1 MDIKRKKKEKG
12 GFRTKKEAG
21 QALTAA
27 MNEYNNAGT
36 VFEPTEITVA
46 DYLNQW
52 FDLYCKTNLK
62 YNTQVGYLRIIQGHL
77 IPKFGVYRLKAIT
90 PAVLQ
95 EYAVELKMNG
105 NSKSHL
111 VGILSVFSAAL
122 NYAVEPMHYLQSNP
136 MQYVKFPKVERKPRE
151 RIVLTLD
158 EWCKIRDRFQNTRYY
173 IPLMIGFYTGLRIS
187 ETFGLT
193 WDDIDFN
200 SNLLTINK
208 TSYSAKVDG
217 KTQIIVDKPKT
228 KKSNRVIPLP
238 NQLVKLLKIIKKES
252 NSKYVITTRNSGIV
266 GNRSY
271 QRTFKFI
278 LKKVNVPY
286 RNFHS
291 LRHTFATNAIEL
303 GMDVKTLAE
312 ILGHTNAM
320 ITLNRYS
327 HSLLNYKIEMMNK
340 LGKNLNLSIKNA

>member
-1 MDIKRKKKEKG
+1 MKLKELLELWLERYMKHTIKIRTYNRYKSICELHLIKDLGEYELEELKPNVLQDFLLKKIDGNYSTNTIKGIVSVLKQALRLAITLEFVDKEYCSNLKMSSSEEKEISV
-12 GFRTKKEAG
+12 FTKKE
-21 QALTAA
+21 QQVI
-27 MNEYNNAGT
+27 ES
-36 VFEPTEITVA
+36 FC
-46 DYLNQW
+46 LNHKKRN
-52 FDLYCKTNLK
+52 Y
-62 YNTQVGYLRIIQGHL
+62 I
-77 IPKFGVYRLKAIT
+77 
-90 PAVLQ
+90 
-95 EYAVELKMNG
+95 
-105 NSKSHL
+105 
-111 VGILSVFSAAL
+111 GIVICL
-122 NYAVEPMHYLQSNP
+122 
-136 MQYVKFPKVERKPRE
+136 
-151 RIVLTLD
+151 
-158 EWCKIRDRFQNTRYY
+158 
-173 IPLMIGFYTGLRIS
+173 YTGIRLG
-187 ETFGLT
+187 ELLALT

-252 NSKYVITTRNSGIV
+252 NSKYVITTRNSGMV

-327 HSLLNYKIEMMNK
+327 HSLLNYKIEMINK
-340 LGKNLNLSIKNA
+340 LGKNLNLSIRNA

>member
-1 MDIKRKKKEKG
+1 MKLKELLELWLERYMKHTIKIRTYNRYKSICELHLIKDLGEYELDELKPNVLQDFLLKKIDDHYSTNTIKGIVSVLKQALRLAITLEFVDKEYCSNLKMPSSEEKEISV
-12 GFRTKKEAG
+12 FTKKE
-21 QALTAA
+21 QQVI
-27 MNEYNNAGT
+27 ES
-36 VFEPTEITVA
+36 FC
-46 DYLNQW
+46 LNHKKRN
-52 FDLYCKTNLK
+52 Y
-62 YNTQVGYLRIIQGHL
+62 I
-77 IPKFGVYRLKAIT
+77 
-90 PAVLQ
+90 
-95 EYAVELKMNG
+95 
-105 NSKSHL
+105 
-111 VGILSVFSAAL
+111 GIVICL
-122 NYAVEPMHYLQSNP
+122 
-136 MQYVKFPKVERKPRE
+136 
-151 RIVLTLD
+151 
-158 EWCKIRDRFQNTRYY
+158 
-173 IPLMIGFYTGLRIS
+173 YTGIRLG
-187 ETFGLT
+187 ELLALT

-327 HSLLNYKIEMMNK
+327 HSLLN
-340 LGKNLNLSIKNA
+340 

>member
-1 MDIKRKKKEKG
+1 MKLKELLELWLERYMKHTIKIRTYNRYKSICELHLIKNLGEYELDELKPNVLQDFLLKKIDDHYSTNTIKGIVSVLKQALRLAITLEFVDKEYCSNLKMPSSEEKEISV
-12 GFRTKKEAG
+12 FTKKE
-21 QALTAA
+21 QQVI
-27 MNEYNNAGT
+27 ES
-36 VFEPTEITVA
+36 FC
-46 DYLNQW
+46 LNHKKRN
-52 FDLYCKTNLK
+52 Y
-62 YNTQVGYLRIIQGHL
+62 I
-77 IPKFGVYRLKAIT
+77 
-90 PAVLQ
+90 
-95 EYAVELKMNG
+95 
-105 NSKSHL
+105 
-111 VGILSVFSAAL
+111 GIVICL
-122 NYAVEPMHYLQSNP
+122 
-136 MQYVKFPKVERKPRE
+136 
-151 RIVLTLD
+151 
-158 EWCKIRDRFQNTRYY
+158 
-173 IPLMIGFYTGLRIS
+173 YTGIRLG
-187 ETFGLT
+187 ELLALT

>member
-1 MDIKRKKKEKG
+1 MKLKELLELWLERYMKHTIKIRTYNRYKSICDLHLIKDLGEYELEELKPNVLQDFLLKKIDGNYSTNTIKGIVSVLKQALRLAITLEFVDKEYCSDLKMSSSEEKEISV
-12 GFRTKKEAG
+12 FTKKE
-21 QALTAA
+21 QQVI
-27 MNEYNNAGT
+27 ES
-36 VFEPTEITVA
+36 FC
-46 DYLNQW
+46 LNHKKRN
-52 FDLYCKTNLK
+52 Y
-62 YNTQVGYLRIIQGHL
+62 I
-77 IPKFGVYRLKAIT
+77 
-90 PAVLQ
+90 
-95 EYAVELKMNG
+95 
-105 NSKSHL
+105 
-111 VGILSVFSAAL
+111 GIVICL
-122 NYAVEPMHYLQSNP
+122 
-136 MQYVKFPKVERKPRE
+136 
-151 RIVLTLD
+151 
-158 EWCKIRDRFQNTRYY
+158 
-173 IPLMIGFYTGLRIS
+173 YTGIRLG
-187 ETFGLT
+187 ELLALT

-228 KKSNRVIPLP
+228 KKSNRVIPIP
-238 NQLVKLLKIIKKES
+238 NQLVKLLRVIKKES
-252 NSKYVITTRNSGIV
+252 NSKYVITTRNSGMV

>member
-1 MDIKRKKKEKG
+1 MKLKELLELWLERYMKHTIKIRTYNRYKSICELHLIKDLGEYELDELKPNVLQDFLLKKIDNKYSTNTIKGIVSVLKQALRLAITLEFVDKEYCSNLKMPSSEEKEISV
-12 GFRTKKEAG
+12 FTKKE
-21 QALTAA
+21 QQVI
-27 MNEYNNAGT
+27 ES
-36 VFEPTEITVA
+36 FC
-46 DYLNQW
+46 LNHKKRN
-52 FDLYCKTNLK
+52 Y
-62 YNTQVGYLRIIQGHL
+62 I
-77 IPKFGVYRLKAIT
+77 
-90 PAVLQ
+90 
-95 EYAVELKMNG
+95 
-105 NSKSHL
+105 
-111 VGILSVFSAAL
+111 GIVICL
-122 NYAVEPMHYLQSNP
+122 
-136 MQYVKFPKVERKPRE
+136 
-151 RIVLTLD
+151 
-158 EWCKIRDRFQNTRYY
+158 
-173 IPLMIGFYTGLRIS
+173 YTGIRLG
-187 ETFGLT
+187 ELLALT

-252 NSKYVITTRNSGIV
+252 NSKYVITTINLGMV

-271 QRTFKFI
+271 QRTFKYI

>member
-1 MDIKRKKKEKG
+1 MSVTIEEQKKGDEKMKLKKLLELWLERYMKHTIKIRTYNRYKSICDLHLIKDLGEYELEELKPNVLQDFLLKKIDDHYSTNTIKGIVSVLKQALRLAITLEFVDKEYCSDLKMSSSEEKEISV
-12 GFRTKKEAG
+12 FTKKE
-21 QALTAA
+21 QQVI
-27 MNEYNNAGT
+27 ES
-36 VFEPTEITVA
+36 FC
-46 DYLNQW
+46 LNHKKRN
-52 FDLYCKTNLK
+52 Y
-62 YNTQVGYLRIIQGHL
+62 I
-77 IPKFGVYRLKAIT
+77 
-90 PAVLQ
+90 
-95 EYAVELKMNG
+95 
-105 NSKSHL
+105 
-111 VGILSVFSAAL
+111 GIVICL
-122 NYAVEPMHYLQSNP
+122 
-136 MQYVKFPKVERKPRE
+136 
-151 RIVLTLD
+151 
-158 EWCKIRDRFQNTRYY
+158 
-173 IPLMIGFYTGLRIS
+173 YTGIRLG
-187 ETFGLT
+187 ELLALT

-252 NSKYVITTRNSGIV
+252 NSKYVITTRNSGMV

>member
-1 MDIKRKKKEKG
+1 MKLKELLELWLERYIKHTIKIRTYNRYKSICELHLIKDLGGYELDELKPNVLQDFLLKKIDNKYSTNTIKGIVSVLKQALRLAITLEFVDKEYCSNLKMPSSEEKEISV
-12 GFRTKKEAG
+12 FTKKE
-21 QALTAA
+21 QLVI
-27 MNEYNNAGT
+27 ES
-36 VFEPTEITVA
+36 FC
-46 DYLNQW
+46 LNHKKRN
-52 FDLYCKTNLK
+52 Y
-62 YNTQVGYLRIIQGHL
+62 I
-77 IPKFGVYRLKAIT
+77 
-90 PAVLQ
+90 
-95 EYAVELKMNG
+95 
-105 NSKSHL
+105 
-111 VGILSVFSAAL
+111 GIVICL
-122 NYAVEPMHYLQSNP
+122 
-136 MQYVKFPKVERKPRE
+136 
-151 RIVLTLD
+151 
-158 EWCKIRDRFQNTRYY
+158 
-173 IPLMIGFYTGLRIS
+173 YTGIRLG
-187 ETFGLT
+187 ELLALT

-228 KKSNRVIPLP
+228 KKSNRVIPIP

-252 NSKYVITTRNSGIV
+252 NSKYVITTRNSGMV

-340 LGKNLNLSIKNA
+340 LGRNLNLSIKNT

>member
-1 MDIKRKKKEKG
+1 MKLKELLELWLERYMKHTIKIRTYNRYKSICNLHLIKDLGEYELDELKPNVLQDFLLQKIDGNYSTNTIKGIVSVLKQALKLAITLEFVDKEYCSNLKMPSSEEKEISV
-12 GFRTKKEAG
+12 FTKKE
-21 QALTAA
+21 QQVI
-27 MNEYNNAGT
+27 ES
-36 VFEPTEITVA
+36 FC
-46 DYLNQW
+46 LNHKKRN
-52 FDLYCKTNLK
+52 Y
-62 YNTQVGYLRIIQGHL
+62 I
-77 IPKFGVYRLKAIT
+77 
-90 PAVLQ
+90 
-95 EYAVELKMNG
+95 
-105 NSKSHL
+105 
-111 VGILSVFSAAL
+111 GIVICL
-122 NYAVEPMHYLQSNP
+122 
-136 MQYVKFPKVERKPRE
+136 
-151 RIVLTLD
+151 
-158 EWCKIRDRFQNTRYY
+158 
-173 IPLMIGFYTGLRIS
+173 YTGIRLG
-187 ETFGLT
+187 ELLALT

-252 NSKYVITTRNSGIV
+252 NSKYVITTRNSGMV

>member
-1 MDIKRKKKEKG
+1 MLIITKAVKQALKLAITLEFVDKEYCSNLKMPSSEEKEISV
-12 GFRTKKEAG
+12 FTKKE
-21 QALTAA
+21 QLVI
-27 MNEYNNAGT
+27 ES
-36 VFEPTEITVA
+36 FC
-46 DYLNQW
+46 LNHKKRN
-52 FDLYCKTNLK
+52 Y
-62 YNTQVGYLRIIQGHL
+62 I
-77 IPKFGVYRLKAIT
+77 
-90 PAVLQ
+90 
-95 EYAVELKMNG
+95 
-105 NSKSHL
+105 
-111 VGILSVFSAAL
+111 GIVICL
-122 NYAVEPMHYLQSNP
+122 
-136 MQYVKFPKVERKPRE
+136 
-151 RIVLTLD
+151 
-158 EWCKIRDRFQNTRYY
+158 
-173 IPLMIGFYTGLRIS
+173 YTGIRLG
-187 ETFGLT
+187 ELLALT

-208 TSYSAKVDG
+208 TSYSAKLDG

-252 NSKYVITTRNSGIV
+252 NSKYVITTRNSGMV

-340 LGKNLNLSIKNA
+340 LGKNLNLSIKNAKIYHFREQDKA

>member
-1 MDIKRKKKEKG
+1 MSVTIEEQKKGDEIMKLKELLELWLERYMKHTIKIRSYNRYKSICELHLIKDLGEYELEELKPNVLQDFLLKKIDDHYSTNTIKGIVSVLKQALRLAITLEFVDKEYCSNLKMPSSEEKEISV
-12 GFRTKKEAG
+12 FTKKE
-21 QALTAA
+21 QQVI
-27 MNEYNNAGT
+27 ES
-36 VFEPTEITVA
+36 FC
-46 DYLNQW
+46 LNHKKRN
-52 FDLYCKTNLK
+52 Y
-62 YNTQVGYLRIIQGHL
+62 I
-77 IPKFGVYRLKAIT
+77 
-90 PAVLQ
+90 
-95 EYAVELKMNG
+95 
-105 NSKSHL
+105 
-111 VGILSVFSAAL
+111 GIVICL
-122 NYAVEPMHYLQSNP
+122 
-136 MQYVKFPKVERKPRE
+136 
-151 RIVLTLD
+151 
-158 EWCKIRDRFQNTRYY
+158 
-173 IPLMIGFYTGLRIS
+173 YTGIRLG
-187 ETFGLT
+187 ELLALT

-217 KTQIIVDKPKT
+217 RTQIIVDKPKT
-228 KKSNRVIPLP
+228 KKSIRVIPLP

-252 NSKYVITTRNSGIV
+252 NSKYVITTRNSGMV

>member
-1 MDIKRKKKEKG
+1 MSVLKQALKLAITLEFVDKEYCSNLKMPSSEEKEISV
-12 GFRTKKEAG
+12 FTKKEQQVIESFCLNHKKRNYIG
-21 QALTAA
+21 IVICLYTGIRLGELLALTW
-27 MNEYNNAGT
+27 E
-36 VFEPTEITVA
+36 
-46 DYLNQW
+46 
-52 FDLYCKTNLK
+52 
-62 YNTQVGYLRIIQGHL
+62 
-77 IPKFGVYRLKAIT
+77 
-90 PAVLQ
+90 
-95 EYAVELKMNG
+95 
-105 NSKSHL
+105 
-111 VGILSVFSAAL
+111 
-122 NYAVEPMHYLQSNP
+122 
-136 MQYVKFPKVERKPRE
+136 
-151 RIVLTLD
+151 
-158 EWCKIRDRFQNTRYY
+158 
-173 IPLMIGFYTGLRIS
+173 
-187 ETFGLT
+187 
-193 WDDIDFN
+193 DINFN

-252 NSKYVITTRNSGIV
+252 NSKYVITTRNSGMV

>member
-1 MDIKRKKKEKG
+1 MKLKELLELWLERYMKHTIKIRTYNRYKSICELHLIKDLGEYELDELKPNVLQDFLLKKIDNKYSTNTIKGIVSVLKQALRLAITLEFVDKEYCSNLKMPSSEEKEISV
-12 GFRTKKEAG
+12 FTKKE
-21 QALTAA
+21 QQVI
-27 MNEYNNAGT
+27 ES
-36 VFEPTEITVA
+36 FC
-46 DYLNQW
+46 LNHKKRN
-52 FDLYCKTNLK
+52 Y
-62 YNTQVGYLRIIQGHL
+62 I
-77 IPKFGVYRLKAIT
+77 
-90 PAVLQ
+90 
-95 EYAVELKMNG
+95 
-105 NSKSHL
+105 
-111 VGILSVFSAAL
+111 GIVICL
-122 NYAVEPMHYLQSNP
+122 
-136 MQYVKFPKVERKPRE
+136 
-151 RIVLTLD
+151 
-158 EWCKIRDRFQNTRYY
+158 
-173 IPLMIGFYTGLRIS
+173 YTGIRLG
-187 ETFGLT
+187 ELLALT

-252 NSKYVITTRNSGIV
+252 NSKYVITTRNSGMV

>member
-1 MDIKRKKKEKG
+1 MSVTIEEQKKGDEKMKLKELLELWLERYMKHTIKIRTYNRYKSICELHLIKDLGEYELEELKPNVLQDFLLKKIDGNYSTNTIKGIVSVLKQALRLAITLEFVDKEYCSDLKMSSSEEKEISV
-12 GFRTKKEAG
+12 FTKKEQQVIESFCLNHKKRNYIG
-21 QALTAA
+21 IVICLYTGIRLGELLALTW
-27 MNEYNNAGT
+27 N
-36 VFEPTEITVA
+36 
-46 DYLNQW
+46 
-52 FDLYCKTNLK
+52 
-62 YNTQVGYLRIIQGHL
+62 
-77 IPKFGVYRLKAIT
+77 
-90 PAVLQ
+90 
-95 EYAVELKMNG
+95 
-105 NSKSHL
+105 
-111 VGILSVFSAAL
+111 
-122 NYAVEPMHYLQSNP
+122 
-136 MQYVKFPKVERKPRE
+136 
-151 RIVLTLD
+151 
-158 EWCKIRDRFQNTRYY
+158 
-173 IPLMIGFYTGLRIS
+173 
-187 ETFGLT
+187 
-193 WDDIDFN
+193 DIDFN

-228 KKSNRVIPLP
+228 KKSNRVIPIP
-238 NQLVKLLKIIKKES
+238 NQLVKLLRVIKKES
-252 NSKYVITTRNSGIV
+252 NSKYVITTRNSGMV

>member
-1 MDIKRKKKEKG
+1 MKLKELLELWLERYMKHTIKIRTYNRYKSICELHLIKDLGEYELEELKPNVLQDFLLKKIDDHYSTNTIKGIVSVLKQALRLAITLEFVDKEYCSNLKMPSSEEKEISV
-12 GFRTKKEAG
+12 FTKKE
-21 QALTAA
+21 QQVI
-27 MNEYNNAGT
+27 ES
-36 VFEPTEITVA
+36 FC
-46 DYLNQW
+46 LNHKKRN
-52 FDLYCKTNLK
+52 Y
-62 YNTQVGYLRIIQGHL
+62 I
-77 IPKFGVYRLKAIT
+77 
-90 PAVLQ
+90 
-95 EYAVELKMNG
+95 
-105 NSKSHL
+105 
-111 VGILSVFSAAL
+111 GIVICL
-122 NYAVEPMHYLQSNP
+122 
-136 MQYVKFPKVERKPRE
+136 
-151 RIVLTLD
+151 
-158 EWCKIRDRFQNTRYY
+158 
-173 IPLMIGFYTGLRIS
+173 YTGIRLG
-187 ETFGLT
+187 ELLALT

-228 KKSNRVIPLP
+228 KKSNRVIPIP
-238 NQLVKLLKIIKKES
+238 NQLVKLLRVIKKES
-252 NSKYVITTRNSGIV
+252 NSKYVITTRNSGMV

>member
-1 MDIKRKKKEKG
+1 MKLKELLELWLERYMKHTIKIRTYNRYKSICELHLIKDLGEYELEELRPNVLQDFLLKKIDENYSTNTIKGIVSVLKQALRLAITLEFVDKEYCSNLKMPSSEEKEISV
-12 GFRTKKEAG
+12 FTKKEQQVIESFCLNHKKRNYIG
-21 QALTAA
+21 IVICLYTGIRLGELLALTW
-27 MNEYNNAGT
+27 E
-36 VFEPTEITVA
+36 
-46 DYLNQW
+46 
-52 FDLYCKTNLK
+52 
-62 YNTQVGYLRIIQGHL
+62 
-77 IPKFGVYRLKAIT
+77 
-90 PAVLQ
+90 
-95 EYAVELKMNG
+95 
-105 NSKSHL
+105 
-111 VGILSVFSAAL
+111 
-122 NYAVEPMHYLQSNP
+122 
-136 MQYVKFPKVERKPRE
+136 
-151 RIVLTLD
+151 
-158 EWCKIRDRFQNTRYY
+158 
-173 IPLMIGFYTGLRIS
+173 
-187 ETFGLT
+187 
-193 WDDIDFN
+193 DINFN

-208 TSYSAKVDG
+208 TSYSAKLDG

-252 NSKYVITTRNSGIV
+252 NSKYVITTRNSEMV

-340 LGKNLNLSIKNA
+340 LGKNLILNIKNA

>member
-1 MDIKRKKKEKG
+1 MSVTIEEQKKGDEKMKLKELLEVWLERYMKHTIKIRTYNRYKSICELHLIKDLGEYELDELKPNVLQDFLLKKIDDHYSTNTIKGIVSVLKQALRLAITLEFVDKEYCSNLKMPSSEEKEISV
-12 GFRTKKEAG
+12 FTKKEQQIIESFCLNHKKSNYIG
-21 QALTAA
+21 IVICLYTGIRLGELLALTW
-27 MNEYNNAGT
+27 E
-36 VFEPTEITVA
+36 
-46 DYLNQW
+46 
-52 FDLYCKTNLK
+52 
-62 YNTQVGYLRIIQGHL
+62 
-77 IPKFGVYRLKAIT
+77 
-90 PAVLQ
+90 
-95 EYAVELKMNG
+95 
-105 NSKSHL
+105 
-111 VGILSVFSAAL
+111 
-122 NYAVEPMHYLQSNP
+122 
-136 MQYVKFPKVERKPRE
+136 
-151 RIVLTLD
+151 
-158 EWCKIRDRFQNTRYY
+158 
-173 IPLMIGFYTGLRIS
+173 
-187 ETFGLT
+187 
-193 WDDIDFN
+193 DIDFN

-208 TSYSAKVDG
+208 TSYSAKLDG

-252 NSKYVITTRNSGIV
+252 NSKYVITTRNSGMV

>member
-1 MDIKRKKKEKG
+1 MKLKELLELWLERYMKHTIKIRTYSRYKSICELHLIKDLGEYELDELKPNVLQDFLLKKIDDHYSTNTIKGIVSVLKQALRLAITLEFVDKEYCSNLKMPSSEEKEISV
-12 GFRTKKEAG
+12 FTKKE
-21 QALTAA
+21 QQVI
-27 MNEYNNAGT
+27 ES
-36 VFEPTEITVA
+36 FC
-46 DYLNQW
+46 LNHKKRN
-52 FDLYCKTNLK
+52 Y
-62 YNTQVGYLRIIQGHL
+62 I
-77 IPKFGVYRLKAIT
+77 
-90 PAVLQ
+90 
-95 EYAVELKMNG
+95 
-105 NSKSHL
+105 
-111 VGILSVFSAAL
+111 GIVICL
-122 NYAVEPMHYLQSNP
+122 
-136 MQYVKFPKVERKPRE
+136 
-151 RIVLTLD
+151 
-158 EWCKIRDRFQNTRYY
+158 
-173 IPLMIGFYTGLRIS
+173 YTGIRLG
-187 ETFGLT
+187 ELLALT

>member
-1 MDIKRKKKEKG
+1 MSVTIEEQRKGDEKMKLKELLEVWLERYMKHTIKIRTYNRYKSICELHLIKDLGEYALDELKPNVLQDFLLKKIDNKYSTNTIKGIVSVLKQALRLAIVLEFVDKEYCSNLKMPSSEEKEISV
-12 GFRTKKEAG
+12 FTKKE
-21 QALTAA
+21 QQVI
-27 MNEYNNAGT
+27 ES
-36 VFEPTEITVA
+36 FC
-46 DYLNQW
+46 LNHKKRN
-52 FDLYCKTNLK
+52 Y
-62 YNTQVGYLRIIQGHL
+62 I
-77 IPKFGVYRLKAIT
+77 
-90 PAVLQ
+90 
-95 EYAVELKMNG
+95 
-105 NSKSHL
+105 
-111 VGILSVFSAAL
+111 GIVICL
-122 NYAVEPMHYLQSNP
+122 
-136 MQYVKFPKVERKPRE
+136 
-151 RIVLTLD
+151 
-158 EWCKIRDRFQNTRYY
+158 
-173 IPLMIGFYTGLRIS
+173 YTGIRLG
-187 ETFGLT
+187 ELLALT

-228 KKSNRVIPLP
+228 KKSNRVVPLP

-252 NSKYVITTRNSGIV
+252 NSKYVITTRNSGMV

>member
-1 MDIKRKKKEKG
+1 MKLKELLELWLERYMKHTIKIRTYNRYKSICELHLIKDLGEYELEELKPNVLQDFLLKKIDGNYSTNTIKGIVSVLKQALRLAVTLEFVDKEYCSNLKMPSSEEKEISV
-12 GFRTKKEAG
+12 FTKKE
-21 QALTAA
+21 QQVI
-27 MNEYNNAGT
+27 ES
-36 VFEPTEITVA
+36 FC
-46 DYLNQW
+46 LNHNKRN
-52 FDLYCKTNLK
+52 Y
-62 YNTQVGYLRIIQGHL
+62 I
-77 IPKFGVYRLKAIT
+77 
-90 PAVLQ
+90 
-95 EYAVELKMNG
+95 
-105 NSKSHL
+105 
-111 VGILSVFSAAL
+111 GIVICL
-122 NYAVEPMHYLQSNP
+122 
-136 MQYVKFPKVERKPRE
+136 
-151 RIVLTLD
+151 
-158 EWCKIRDRFQNTRYY
+158 
-173 IPLMIGFYTGLRIS
+173 YTGIRLG
-187 ETFGLT
+187 ELLALT

-228 KKSNRVIPLP
+228 KKSNRVIPIP
-238 NQLVKLLKIIKKES
+238 NQLVKLLRVIKKES
-252 NSKYVITTRNSGIV
+252 NSKYVITTRNSGMV

>member
-1 MDIKRKKKEKG
+1 MKLKELLELWLEMYMKHTIKIRTYNRYKSICELHLIKDLGEYELDELKPNVLQDFLLKKIDDHYSTNTIKGIVSVLKQALRLAITLEFVDKEYCSNLKMPSSEEKEISV
-12 GFRTKKEAG
+12 FTKKE
-21 QALTAA
+21 QQVI
-27 MNEYNNAGT
+27 ES
-36 VFEPTEITVA
+36 FC
-46 DYLNQW
+46 LNHKKRN
-52 FDLYCKTNLK
+52 Y
-62 YNTQVGYLRIIQGHL
+62 I
-77 IPKFGVYRLKAIT
+77 
-90 PAVLQ
+90 
-95 EYAVELKMNG
+95 
-105 NSKSHL
+105 
-111 VGILSVFSAAL
+111 GIVICL
-122 NYAVEPMHYLQSNP
+122 
-136 MQYVKFPKVERKPRE
+136 
-151 RIVLTLD
+151 
-158 EWCKIRDRFQNTRYY
+158 
-173 IPLMIGFYTGLRIS
+173 YTGIRLG
-187 ETFGLT
+187 ELLALT

>member
-1 MDIKRKKKEKG
+1 MKLKELLELWLERYMKHTIKIRTYNRYKSICELHLIKDLGEYELDELKPNVLQDFLLKKIDDHYSTNTIKGIVSVLKQALRLAITLEFVDKEYCSNLKMPSSEEKEISV
-12 GFRTKKEAG
+12 FTKKE
-21 QALTAA
+21 QQVI
-27 MNEYNNAGT
+27 ES
-36 VFEPTEITVA
+36 FC
-46 DYLNQW
+46 LNHKKRN
-52 FDLYCKTNLK
+52 Y
-62 YNTQVGYLRIIQGHL
+62 I
-77 IPKFGVYRLKAIT
+77 
-90 PAVLQ
+90 
-95 EYAVELKMNG
+95 
-105 NSKSHL
+105 
-111 VGILSVFSAAL
+111 GIVICL
-122 NYAVEPMHYLQSNP
+122 
-136 MQYVKFPKVERKPRE
+136 
-151 RIVLTLD
+151 
-158 EWCKIRDRFQNTRYY
+158 
-173 IPLMIGFYTGLRIS
+173 YTGIRLG
-187 ETFGLT
+187 ELLALT

-327 HSLLNYKIEMMNK
+327 HSLLNYKIETMNK

>member
-1 MDIKRKKKEKG
+1 MKLKELLELWLERYMKHTIKIRTYNRYKSICDLHLIKDLGEYELEELKPNVLQDFLLKKIDDHYSTNTIKGIVSVLKQALRLAITLEFVDKEYCSNLKMPSSEEKEISV
-12 GFRTKKEAG
+12 FTKKE
-21 QALTAA
+21 QQVI
-27 MNEYNNAGT
+27 ES
-36 VFEPTEITVA
+36 FC
-46 DYLNQW
+46 LNHKKRN
-52 FDLYCKTNLK
+52 Y
-62 YNTQVGYLRIIQGHL
+62 I
-77 IPKFGVYRLKAIT
+77 
-90 PAVLQ
+90 
-95 EYAVELKMNG
+95 
-105 NSKSHL
+105 
-111 VGILSVFSAAL
+111 GIVICL
-122 NYAVEPMHYLQSNP
+122 
-136 MQYVKFPKVERKPRE
+136 
-151 RIVLTLD
+151 
-158 EWCKIRDRFQNTRYY
+158 
-173 IPLMIGFYTGLRIS
+173 YTGIRLG
-187 ETFGLT
+187 ELLALT

-252 NSKYVITTRNSGIV
+252 NSKYVITTRNSGMV

>member
-1 MDIKRKKKEKG
+1 MKLKELLELWLERYIKHTIKIRTYNRYKSICELHLIKDLDEYELDELKPNVLQDFLLKKIDNKYSTNTIKGIVSVLKQALRLAITLEIIDKEYCSNLKMPSSEEKEISV
-12 GFRTKKEAG
+12 FTKKE
-21 QALTAA
+21 QQVIESFCL
-27 MNEYNNAGT
+27 NNKKRNY
-36 VFEPTEITVA
+36 I
-46 DYLNQW
+46 
-52 FDLYCKTNLK
+52 
-62 YNTQVGYLRIIQGHL
+62 
-77 IPKFGVYRLKAIT
+77 
-90 PAVLQ
+90 
-95 EYAVELKMNG
+95 
-105 NSKSHL
+105 
-111 VGILSVFSAAL
+111 GIVICL
-122 NYAVEPMHYLQSNP
+122 
-136 MQYVKFPKVERKPRE
+136 
-151 RIVLTLD
+151 
-158 EWCKIRDRFQNTRYY
+158 
-173 IPLMIGFYTGLRIS
+173 YTGIRLG
-187 ETFGLT
+187 ELLALT

-252 NSKYVITTRNSGIV
+252 NSKYVITTRKLGMV
-266 GNRSY
+266 GNRLY
-271 QRTFKFI
+271 QRTFKYI

-340 LGKNLNLSIKNA
+340 LGRNLNLSIKNT

>member
-1 MDIKRKKKEKG
+1 MKLKELLELWLERYMKHTIKIRTYNRYKSICDLHLIKDLGEYELDELKPNVLQDFLLKKIDDHYSTNTIKGIVSVLKQALRLAITLEFVDKEYCSNLKMPSSEEKEISV
-12 GFRTKKEAG
+12 FTKKE
-21 QALTAA
+21 QQVI
-27 MNEYNNAGT
+27 ES
-36 VFEPTEITVA
+36 FC
-46 DYLNQW
+46 LNHKKRN
-52 FDLYCKTNLK
+52 Y
-62 YNTQVGYLRIIQGHL
+62 I
-77 IPKFGVYRLKAIT
+77 
-90 PAVLQ
+90 
-95 EYAVELKMNG
+95 
-105 NSKSHL
+105 
-111 VGILSVFSAAL
+111 GIVICL
-122 NYAVEPMHYLQSNP
+122 
-136 MQYVKFPKVERKPRE
+136 
-151 RIVLTLD
+151 
-158 EWCKIRDRFQNTRYY
+158 
-173 IPLMIGFYTGLRIS
+173 YTGIRLG
-187 ETFGLT
+187 ELLALT

-208 TSYSAKVDG
+208 TSYSAKLDG

-252 NSKYVITTRNSGIV
+252 NSKYVITTRNSGMV

>member
-1 MDIKRKKKEKG
+1 MKLKELLELWLERYMKHTIKIRTYNRYKSICELHLIKDLGEYELEELKPNVLQDFLLKKIDNKYSTNTIKGIVSVLKQALKLAITLEFVDKEYCSNLKMPSSEEKEISV
-12 GFRTKKEAG
+12 FTKKE
-21 QALTAA
+21 QQVI
-27 MNEYNNAGT
+27 ES
-36 VFEPTEITVA
+36 FC
-46 DYLNQW
+46 LNHKKRN
-52 FDLYCKTNLK
+52 Y
-62 YNTQVGYLRIIQGHL
+62 I
-77 IPKFGVYRLKAIT
+77 
-90 PAVLQ
+90 
-95 EYAVELKMNG
+95 
-105 NSKSHL
+105 
-111 VGILSVFSAAL
+111 GIVICL
-122 NYAVEPMHYLQSNP
+122 
-136 MQYVKFPKVERKPRE
+136 
-151 RIVLTLD
+151 
-158 EWCKIRDRFQNTRYY
+158 
-173 IPLMIGFYTGLRIS
+173 YTGIRLG
-187 ETFGLT
+187 ELLALT

-252 NSKYVITTRNSGIV
+252 NSKYVITTRNSRMV

-340 LGKNLNLSIKNA
+340 LGKNLNLSIRNA

>member
-1 MDIKRKKKEKG
+1 MSVTIEEQKKGDEKMKLKELLEVWLERYMKHTIKIRTYNRYKSICELHLIKDLGEYELEELKPNVLQDFLLKKIDDHYSTNTIKGIVSVLKQALRLAITLEFVDKEYCSNLKMPSSEEKEISV
-12 GFRTKKEAG
+12 FTKKE
-21 QALTAA
+21 QQVI
-27 MNEYNNAGT
+27 ES
-36 VFEPTEITVA
+36 FC
-46 DYLNQW
+46 LNHKKRN
-52 FDLYCKTNLK
+52 Y
-62 YNTQVGYLRIIQGHL
+62 I
-77 IPKFGVYRLKAIT
+77 
-90 PAVLQ
+90 
-95 EYAVELKMNG
+95 
-105 NSKSHL
+105 
-111 VGILSVFSAAL
+111 GIVICL
-122 NYAVEPMHYLQSNP
+122 
-136 MQYVKFPKVERKPRE
+136 
-151 RIVLTLD
+151 
-158 EWCKIRDRFQNTRYY
+158 
-173 IPLMIGFYTGLRIS
+173 YTGIRLG
-187 ETFGLT
+187 ELLALT

-208 TSYSAKVDG
+208 TSYSAKLDG

-252 NSKYVITTRNSGIV
+252 NSKYVITTRNSGMV

-327 HSLLNYKIEMMNK
+327 HSLLSYKIEMMNK
-340 LGKNLNLSIKNA
+340 LGKNLILSIKNA

>member
-1 MDIKRKKKEKG
+1 MKLKELLELWLERYMKHTIKIRTYNRYKSICELHLIKDLGEYELDELKPNVLQDFLLKKIDNKYSTNTIKGIVSVLKQALRLAITLEFVDKEYCSNLKMPSSEEKEISV
-12 GFRTKKEAG
+12 FTKKEQQVIESFCLNHKKRNYIG
-21 QALTAA
+21 IVICLYTGIRLGELLALTW
-27 MNEYNNAGT
+27 E
-36 VFEPTEITVA
+36 
-46 DYLNQW
+46 
-52 FDLYCKTNLK
+52 
-62 YNTQVGYLRIIQGHL
+62 
-77 IPKFGVYRLKAIT
+77 
-90 PAVLQ
+90 
-95 EYAVELKMNG
+95 
-105 NSKSHL
+105 
-111 VGILSVFSAAL
+111 
-122 NYAVEPMHYLQSNP
+122 
-136 MQYVKFPKVERKPRE
+136 
-151 RIVLTLD
+151 
-158 EWCKIRDRFQNTRYY
+158 
-173 IPLMIGFYTGLRIS
+173 
-187 ETFGLT
+187 
-193 WDDIDFN
+193 DIDFN

-217 KTQIIVDKPKT
+217 KTKIIVDKPKT

-252 NSKYVITTRNSGIV
+252 NSKYVITTRNSGMV

>member
-1 MDIKRKKKEKG
+1 MSVTIEEQKKGDEKMKLKELLEVWLERYMKHTIKIRTYNRYKSICELHLIKDLGEYELEELKPNVLQDFLLQKIDGNYSTNTIKGIVSVLKQALKLAITLEFVDKEYCSNLKMPSSEEKEISV
-12 GFRTKKEAG
+12 FTKKEQQVIESFCLNHKKRNYIG
-21 QALTAA
+21 IVICLYTGIRLGELLALTW
-27 MNEYNNAGT
+27 E
-36 VFEPTEITVA
+36 
-46 DYLNQW
+46 
-52 FDLYCKTNLK
+52 
-62 YNTQVGYLRIIQGHL
+62 
-77 IPKFGVYRLKAIT
+77 
-90 PAVLQ
+90 
-95 EYAVELKMNG
+95 
-105 NSKSHL
+105 
-111 VGILSVFSAAL
+111 
-122 NYAVEPMHYLQSNP
+122 
-136 MQYVKFPKVERKPRE
+136 
-151 RIVLTLD
+151 
-158 EWCKIRDRFQNTRYY
+158 
-173 IPLMIGFYTGLRIS
+173 
-187 ETFGLT
+187 
-193 WDDIDFN
+193 DINFN

-252 NSKYVITTRNSGIV
+252 NSKYVITTRNSGMV

>member
-1 MDIKRKKKEKG
+1 MKLKELLELWLERYMKHTIKIRTYNRYKSICELHLIKDLGEYELDELKPNVLQDFLLKKIDDHYSTNTIKGIVSVLKQALRLAITLEFVDKEYCSNLKMPSSEEKEISV
-12 GFRTKKEAG
+12 FTKKE
-21 QALTAA
+21 QQVI
-27 MNEYNNAGT
+27 ES
-36 VFEPTEITVA
+36 FC
-46 DYLNQW
+46 LNHKKRN
-52 FDLYCKTNLK
+52 Y
-62 YNTQVGYLRIIQGHL
+62 I
-77 IPKFGVYRLKAIT
+77 
-90 PAVLQ
+90 
-95 EYAVELKMNG
+95 
-105 NSKSHL
+105 
-111 VGILSVFSAAL
+111 GIVICL
-122 NYAVEPMHYLQSNP
+122 
-136 MQYVKFPKVERKPRE
+136 
-151 RIVLTLD
+151 
-158 EWCKIRDRFQNTRYY
+158 
-173 IPLMIGFYTGLRIS
+173 YTGIRLG
-187 ETFGLT
+187 ELLALT

-252 NSKYVITTRNSGIV
+252 NSKYVITTRNSGMV

-340 LGKNLNLSIKNA
+340 LGKNLNLSIRNA

>member
-1 MDIKRKKKEKG
+1 MKLKELLEVWLERYMKHTIKIRTYNRYKGICELHLIKDLGEYELDELKPNVLQDFLLKKIDDHYSTNTIKGIVSVLKQALKLAITLEFVDKEYCSNLKMPSSEEKEISVFNKKEQLVIES
-12 GFRTKKEAG
+12 FCLNHKKRNY
-21 QALTAA
+21 
-27 MNEYNNAGT
+27 M
-36 VFEPTEITVA
+36 
-46 DYLNQW
+46 
-52 FDLYCKTNLK
+52 
-62 YNTQVGYLRIIQGHL
+62 
-77 IPKFGVYRLKAIT
+77 
-90 PAVLQ
+90 
-95 EYAVELKMNG
+95 
-105 NSKSHL
+105 
-111 VGILSVFSAAL
+111 GIVICL
-122 NYAVEPMHYLQSNP
+122 
-136 MQYVKFPKVERKPRE
+136 
-151 RIVLTLD
+151 
-158 EWCKIRDRFQNTRYY
+158 
-173 IPLMIGFYTGLRIS
+173 YTGIRLG
-187 ETFGLT
+187 ELLALT

-208 TSYSAKVDG
+208 TSYSSKVNG

>member
-1 MDIKRKKKEKG
+1 MSVTIEEQKKGDEKMKLKELLELWLERYMKHTIKIRTYNRYKSICELHLIKDLGEYELEELKPNVLQDFLLKKIDNKYSTNTIKGIVSVLKQALKLAITLEFVDKEYCSNLKMPSSEEKEISV
-12 GFRTKKEAG
+12 FTKKE
-21 QALTAA
+21 QQVI
-27 MNEYNNAGT
+27 ES
-36 VFEPTEITVA
+36 FC
-46 DYLNQW
+46 LNHKKRN
-52 FDLYCKTNLK
+52 Y
-62 YNTQVGYLRIIQGHL
+62 I
-77 IPKFGVYRLKAIT
+77 
-90 PAVLQ
+90 
-95 EYAVELKMNG
+95 
-105 NSKSHL
+105 
-111 VGILSVFSAAL
+111 GIVICL
-122 NYAVEPMHYLQSNP
+122 
-136 MQYVKFPKVERKPRE
+136 
-151 RIVLTLD
+151 
-158 EWCKIRDRFQNTRYY
+158 
-173 IPLMIGFYTGLRIS
+173 YTGIRLG
-187 ETFGLT
+187 ELLALT

-252 NSKYVITTRNSGIV
+252 NSKYVITTRNSGMV

>member
-1 MDIKRKKKEKG
+1 MKLKELLELWLERYMKHTIKIRTYNRYKSICDLHLIKDLGEYELEELKPNVLQDFLLKKIDDHYSTNTIKGIVSVLKQALRLAITLEFVDKEYCSNLKMPSSEEKEISV
-12 GFRTKKEAG
+12 FTKKE
-21 QALTAA
+21 QQVI
-27 MNEYNNAGT
+27 ES
-36 VFEPTEITVA
+36 FC
-46 DYLNQW
+46 LNHKKRN
-52 FDLYCKTNLK
+52 Y
-62 YNTQVGYLRIIQGHL
+62 I
-77 IPKFGVYRLKAIT
+77 
-90 PAVLQ
+90 
-95 EYAVELKMNG
+95 
-105 NSKSHL
+105 
-111 VGILSVFSAAL
+111 GIVICL
-122 NYAVEPMHYLQSNP
+122 
-136 MQYVKFPKVERKPRE
+136 
-151 RIVLTLD
+151 
-158 EWCKIRDRFQNTRYY
+158 
-173 IPLMIGFYTGLRIS
+173 YTGIRLG
-187 ETFGLT
+187 ELLALT

-228 KKSNRVIPLP
+228 KKSNRVMPLP

-252 NSKYVITTRNSGIV
+252 NSKYVITTRNSGMV

>member
-1 MDIKRKKKEKG
+1 MSVTIEEQKKGDEKMKLKELLELWLERYMKHTIKIRTYNRYKSICELHLIKDLGEYELEELKPNVLQDFLLKKIDGNYSTNTIKGIVSVLKQALRLAITLEFVDKEYCSDLKMSSSEEKEISV
-12 GFRTKKEAG
+12 FTKKE
-21 QALTAA
+21 QQVI
-27 MNEYNNAGT
+27 ES
-36 VFEPTEITVA
+36 FC
-46 DYLNQW
+46 LNHKKRN
-52 FDLYCKTNLK
+52 Y
-62 YNTQVGYLRIIQGHL
+62 I
-77 IPKFGVYRLKAIT
+77 
-90 PAVLQ
+90 
-95 EYAVELKMNG
+95 
-105 NSKSHL
+105 
-111 VGILSVFSAAL
+111 GIVICL
-122 NYAVEPMHYLQSNP
+122 
-136 MQYVKFPKVERKPRE
+136 
-151 RIVLTLD
+151 
-158 EWCKIRDRFQNTRYY
+158 
-173 IPLMIGFYTGLRIS
+173 YTGIRLG
-187 ETFGLT
+187 ELLALT

-252 NSKYVITTRNSGIV
+252 NSKYVITTRNSGMV

>member
-1 MDIKRKKKEKG
+1 MKLKELLELWLERYMKHTIKIRTYNRYKSICKLHLIKDLGEYELDELKPNVLQDFLLKKIDNKYSTNTIKGIVSVLKQALRLAITLEIIDKEYCSNLKMPSSEEKEISV
-12 GFRTKKEAG
+12 FTKKE
-21 QALTAA
+21 QQVI
-27 MNEYNNAGT
+27 ES
-36 VFEPTEITVA
+36 FC
-46 DYLNQW
+46 LNHKKRN
-52 FDLYCKTNLK
+52 Y
-62 YNTQVGYLRIIQGHL
+62 I
-77 IPKFGVYRLKAIT
+77 
-90 PAVLQ
+90 
-95 EYAVELKMNG
+95 
-105 NSKSHL
+105 
-111 VGILSVFSAAL
+111 GIVICL
-122 NYAVEPMHYLQSNP
+122 
-136 MQYVKFPKVERKPRE
+136 
-151 RIVLTLD
+151 
-158 EWCKIRDRFQNTRYY
+158 
-173 IPLMIGFYTGLRIS
+173 YTGIRLG
-187 ETFGLT
+187 ELLALT

-252 NSKYVITTRNSGIV
+252 NSKYVITTRKLGMV
-266 GNRSY
+266 GNRLY
-271 QRTFKFI
+271 QRTFKYI

-340 LGKNLNLSIKNA
+340 LGRNLNLSIKNT

>member
-1 MDIKRKKKEKG
+1 MKLKELLELWLERYMKHTIKIRTYNRYKSICELHLIKDLGEYELDELKPNVLQDFFLKKIDENYSTNTIKGIVSVLKQALRLAITLEFVDKEYCSNLKMPSSEEKEISV
-12 GFRTKKEAG
+12 FTKKE
-21 QALTAA
+21 QQVI
-27 MNEYNNAGT
+27 ES
-36 VFEPTEITVA
+36 FC
-46 DYLNQW
+46 LNHKKRN
-52 FDLYCKTNLK
+52 Y
-62 YNTQVGYLRIIQGHL
+62 I
-77 IPKFGVYRLKAIT
+77 
-90 PAVLQ
+90 
-95 EYAVELKMNG
+95 
-105 NSKSHL
+105 
-111 VGILSVFSAAL
+111 GIVICL
-122 NYAVEPMHYLQSNP
+122 
-136 MQYVKFPKVERKPRE
+136 
-151 RIVLTLD
+151 
-158 EWCKIRDRFQNTRYY
+158 
-173 IPLMIGFYTGLRIS
+173 YTGIRLG
-187 ETFGLT
+187 ELLALT

-252 NSKYVITTRNSGIV
+252 NSKYVITTRNSGMV

-340 LGKNLNLSIKNA
+340 LGKNLILSIKNA